1 MWHWST
7 EKWRRNLIARIIITT
22 QHVQVWPSK
31 RDIGQLRIWGDLAK
45 IIIYYSTHA
54 GLTKQAWHW
63 STDIWRRKT
72 CQDYHLLLNMCRLDQ
87 ASVTLVNWHMKA
99 KNLPRLSCTIQHVQ
113 AWPSKRDLGQ
123 PRNEGGT
130 SLPGLSLLLNMCRL
144 DQVSVT
150 LVNWDMRRTCQEY
163 HLLLNIC
170 RLDRA
175 SVTLVNWDMKEKLK
189 LPGLSSTTQHVQ
201 AWPSK
206 RDIGQLRNRET

>member
-1 MWHWST
+1 
-7 EKWRRNLIARIIITT
+7 
-22 QHVQVWPSK
+22 
-31 RDIGQLRIWGDLAK
+31 
-45 IIIYYSTHA
+45 
-54 GLTKQAWHW
+54 
-63 STDIWRRKT
+63 
-72 CQDYHLLLNMCRLDQ
+72 
-87 ASVTLVNWHMKA
+87 
-99 KNLPRLSCTIQHVQ
+99 
-113 AWPSKRDLGQ
+113 
-123 PRNEGGT
+123 
-130 SLPGLSLLLNMCRL
+130 MCRL

-206 RDIGQLRNRET
+206 RDIGQLRYEGETNLMPGLSLLLNICRLDQASVTLVNKDMRWTCQDYHSLLNMCRLDQASVTLVNWHVKEKKLSRVSFTIQHVQAWPSKRDIGQLRNEGET

>member
-1 MWHWST
+1 MYCSTCEGLTKQAWHWST
-7 EKWRRNLIARIIITT
+7 EKWRRNLNYQEYHLLLNMCRLDWASMSLVNWEMKEKLKLPGVSFTT
-22 QHVQVWPSK
+22 QHVQAWPSK
-31 RDIGQLRIWGDLAK
+31 RDIGQLRIWDLAK

-72 CQDYHLLLNMCRLDQ
+72 FQDYHLLLNMCRLDQ

-130 SLPGLSLLLNMCRL
+130 
-144 DQVSVT
+144 
-150 LVNWDMRRTCQEY
+150 
-163 HLLLNIC
+163 
-170 RLDRA
+170 
-175 SVTLVNWDMKEKLK
+175 
-189 LPGLSSTTQHVQ
+189 
-201 AWPSK
+201 
-206 RDIGQLRNRET
+206 